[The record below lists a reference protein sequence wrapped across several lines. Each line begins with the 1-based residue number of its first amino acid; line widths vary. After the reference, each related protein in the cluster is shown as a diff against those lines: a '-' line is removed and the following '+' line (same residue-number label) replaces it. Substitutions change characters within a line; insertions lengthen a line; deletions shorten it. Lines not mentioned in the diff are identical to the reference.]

1 MDGLAEIPVM
11 FNRCNCLVWDVVCCK
26 CMVNNWSDIYAVN
39 CEFRSLHSTSSF
51 FSCLITKNHCI
62 NLHQDIATAYTAV
75 SMAGIHEVSR
85 ERTLSR
91 DSVLADLLMLLTV
104 ILVSVAT

>member
-51 FSCLITKNHCI
+51 FSCLITKNH
-62 NLHQDIATAYTAV
+62 
-75 SMAGIHEVSR
+75 
-85 ERTLSR
+85 
-91 DSVLADLLMLLTV
+91 TV
-104 ILVSVAT
+104 